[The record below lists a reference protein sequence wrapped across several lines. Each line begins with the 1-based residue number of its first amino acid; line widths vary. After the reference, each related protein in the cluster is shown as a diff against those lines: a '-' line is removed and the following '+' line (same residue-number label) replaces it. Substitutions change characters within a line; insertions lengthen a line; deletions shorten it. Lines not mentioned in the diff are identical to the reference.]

1 MEITTVLDSA
11 HQGKGPTGKISF
23 VVLLLVGAVLGWV
36 GLGWVGLGWVGI
48 GFGVRGSMQGLT
60 CAKTANWTSML

>member
-36 GLGWVGLGWVGI
+36 GLGWVGI